1 MISRSIKI
9 LPPIACL
16 LEWLIDWL
24 IA

>member
-9 LPPIACL
+9 LRPIACL